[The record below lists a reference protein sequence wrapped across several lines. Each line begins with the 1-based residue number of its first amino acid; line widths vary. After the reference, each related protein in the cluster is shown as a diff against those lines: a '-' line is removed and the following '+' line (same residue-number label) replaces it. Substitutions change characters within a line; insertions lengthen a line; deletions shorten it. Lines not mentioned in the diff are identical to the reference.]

1 MKPFDLQK
9 ALAGEPV
16 VTRQGKNA
24 IHLGELNNGGHKDL
38 IWKIELSSS
47 EIVILTDLGG
57 NHTPWEDGQERNPIC
72 DLFMAPVRKQEW
84 VNIHYV
90 LDKNAP
96 NGQYYDMPYV
106 YPFES
111 EQEAKSFAQ
120 EHGIPNYMTS
130 VLIREWE
137 E

>member
-84 VNIHYV
+84 VNIYRQSDGSYFLGKTIHQ
-90 LDKNAP
+90 KKR
-96 NGQYYDMPYV
+96 QRR
-106 YPFES
+106 
-111 EQEAKSFAQ
+111 
-120 EHGIPNYMTS
+120 H
-130 VLIREWE
+130 
-137 E
+137 